1 MIFDKLVEI
10 MIEKL
15 GVEPQE
21 INLDT
26 SFKEDLAVDSL
37 DMYDLITA
45 LEDEFNIELPEERT
59 ADIYAVGDLIRLL
72 KELGVED

>member
-1 MIFDKLVEI
+1 
-10 MIEKL
+10 
-15 GVEPQE
+15 
-21 INLDT
+21 
-26 SFKEDLAVDSL
+26 
-37 DMYDLITA
+37 MYDLITA

>member
-72 KELGVED
+72 KEQE